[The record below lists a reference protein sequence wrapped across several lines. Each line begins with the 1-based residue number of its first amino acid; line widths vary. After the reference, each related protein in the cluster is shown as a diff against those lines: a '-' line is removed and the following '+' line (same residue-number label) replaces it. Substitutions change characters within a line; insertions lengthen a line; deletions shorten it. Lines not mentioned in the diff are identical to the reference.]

1 MGFSLLASLSSD
13 NGSHQRTHTNHAAVS
28 LHPWSTYETESEP
41 QMWRTDWRLLGGK
54 GWGLEWEI
62 GVSTCRLWISIHMEQ
77 ISSKVLLH
85 GTDNDVQYPLINQN
99 GKNVYLSTYLY
110 THIHPVLSRSAVSN
124 SLRPHGLY
132 PARTPLGSSVHGI
145 LQAGSLEQVATPS
158 SRGSSHQ
165 TQVSRITGW
174 FFTIW
179 ATREACIYLYIPHT
193 KLLAESEEE
202 LKNLLMRVKQS
213 A

>member
-1 MGFSLLASLSSD
+1 
-13 NGSHQRTHTNHAAVS
+13 
-28 LHPWSTYETESEP
+28 
-41 QMWRTDWRLLGGK
+41 
-54 GWGLEWEI
+54 
-62 GVSTCRLWISIHMEQ
+62 MEQ

-174 FFTIW
+174 FFTI
-179 ATREACIYLYIPHT
+179 
-193 KLLAESEEE
+193 
-202 LKNLLMRVKQS
+202 
-213 A
+213 